1 MHKKL
6 LSKLYETT
14 EVLKRKTKSTNAWIK
29 WTNIIMFCWDIMEK
43 Q

>member
-6 LSKLYETT
+6 LPKLYKTT
-14 EVLKRKTKSTNAWIK
+14 EVLKRKTKS
-29 WTNIIMFCWDIMEK
+29 TNIIMFCWDIMEK